1 MNLNEAYFFVA
12 KSLTISFQEKNKK
25 MIISDIKKNNVNWD
39 QIVRVST
46 KHKVLTTLYCIFKRK
61 GVLNFLPR
69 ELVEYMKEI
78 SQINRERNNEII
90 KQANEINKILTK
102 NNIRPIFIKGA
113 AYLLQN
119 LYYDISERM
128 IGDIDLICS
137 RDDYQKVIDI
147 LKNDGYEPVI
157 KKENR
162 YPEFKHYPRLV
173 KNKRIAAIE
182 IHKELTIEKY
192 SDEFNYGL
200 IIQDIQ
206 NENNVSYLS
215 FENQLNSSIISSQVD
230 DYAFYYKNL
239 DLKNA
244 YDVILLSKKINKKI
258 SFSKFKKLKYILNCF
273 LAATNYTFGEIDS
286 LKYTKT
292 KETEKYLNQFIILN
306 KNQKKKILIDEL
318 KYKKLYYQNMI
329 YFICGAIF
337 KKENRKYLLNRMI
350 EKIRFNKYL

>member
-1 MNLNEAYFFVA
+1 MNFNEAYFFVA
-12 KSLTISFQEKNKK
+12 KSLTISLHEKNKK
-25 MIISDIKKNNVNWD
+25 MITSDIKKNNLNWD
-39 QIVRVST
+39 LIVQVST
-46 KHKVLTTLYCIFKRK
+46 KHKVLTTLYCVFKRE
-61 GVLNFLPR
+61 GILSFLPK
-69 ELVEYMKEI
+69 ELVKYMKEL
-78 SQINRERNNEII
+78 SQINKERNIEII
-90 KQANEINKILTK
+90 KQANEINKLLIK
-102 NNIRPIFIKGA
+102 NNLRPIFLKGT

-128 IGDIDLICS
+128 VGDIDFICS
-137 RDDYQKVIDI
+137 KDDYESVINI
-147 LKNDGYEPVI
+147 LKNDGYEPIV
-157 KKENR
+157 KKENHF
-162 YPEFKHYPRLV
+162 PEFKHFPRLV
-173 KNKRIAAIE
+173 KKKRIAAIE

-244 YDVILLSKKINKKI
+244 YDVILLSKKINEKI
-258 SFSKFKKLKYILNCF
+258 SFSKFKKLKHPLNCF
-273 LAATNYTFGEIDS
+273 LSLTNYIFGEIDS
-286 LKYTKT
+286 IKYYKT
-292 KETEKYLNQFIILN
+292 KKTEKYLNQFISLN
-306 KNQKKKILIDEL
+306 KNQKKKILIDKL
-318 KYKKLYYQNMI
+318 KYKKLYYKNMI

-350 EKIRFNKYL
+350 EKIRFNKNL